1 MIGLSGS
8 LQAVGFRALTGFL
21 GDLGKSGTLRI
32 SHHEWSGAV
41 VYDRGDVVGAAMG
54 AERGLAAL
62 DAIALALPAGEF
74 AFVDAPPGSPP
85 QGERE
90 VSLSPPALQA
100 RLDALLGP
108 PGAGPDVLFTPGTV
122 PFVVQGEGPP
132 GPPPGSSEPGG
143 PRRSRASEASDFER
157 GTA

>member
-32 SHHEWSGAV
+32 SHHQWSGEV
-41 VYDRGDVVGAAMG
+41 VYDRGEVVGAAMG

-62 DAIALALPAGEF
+62 DAIALALPEGEF

-85 QGERE
+85 EGGRE

-100 RLDALLGP
+100 RLDELLGQPAARGGHP
-108 PGAGPDVLFTPGTV
+108 PHSCHRPLRGAGGRRPGTGR
-122 PFVVQGEGPP
+122 FRP
-132 GPPPGSSEPGG
+132 G
-143 PRRSRASEASDFER
+143 RWR
-157 GTA
+157 